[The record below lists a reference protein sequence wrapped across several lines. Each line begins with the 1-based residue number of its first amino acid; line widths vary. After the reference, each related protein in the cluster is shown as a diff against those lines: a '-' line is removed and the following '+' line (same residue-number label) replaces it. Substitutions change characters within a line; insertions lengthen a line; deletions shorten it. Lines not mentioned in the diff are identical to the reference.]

1 MISAETHKFP
11 SASYKTLQ
19 LSAMYLRNVF
29 YLLLLLQAGPHPGF
43 GSESKNKRHRWLDDL
58 RLETVGKRV
67 ESTMQLPIFA
77 KIGLYL
83 SPFIG
88 NAEAATYE
96 PVLPPSYPLAV
107 RSPYLSGLSFP
118 KPSLQSFN

>member
-29 YLLLLLQAGPHPGF
+29 YLLVLLQAGAHLSF
-43 GSESKNKRHRWLDDL
+43 ASENKNKRHRWLGDL
-58 RLETVGKRV
+58 GLEAVGKRF

-83 SPFIG
+83 SPLIG

-107 RSPYLSGLSFP
+107 RSPYLSGIPLAQIFSP
-118 KPSLQSFN
+118 KL